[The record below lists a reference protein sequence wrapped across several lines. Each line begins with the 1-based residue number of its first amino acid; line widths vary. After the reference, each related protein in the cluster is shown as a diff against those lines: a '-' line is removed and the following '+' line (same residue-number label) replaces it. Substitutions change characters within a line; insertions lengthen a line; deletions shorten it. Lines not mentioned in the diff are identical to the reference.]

1 MVMELFQLVAANQ
14 LANFNHRYQVYDE
27 TVAKQIFTNFVDFF
41 KNYQISLIN
50 EPDSP
55 LFYHPI
61 NLYQL
66 LKQLLPEEAHLRW
79 TVVAFINDQFQIYPV
94 DNQDMIDFD
103 QPLSKWITQIV
114 LEIYQK
120 FTHQKWAVLNPDE
133 QNPILYHQNQP
144 DRFLVALN
152 NGFTNDYQ
160 QLLLQFNQA
169 LAPLAKIISCQNIQS
184 PCWLINDRNIY
195 QNFKDLKKRDEELIK
210 AALFY
215 LNHFTKPFDE
225 DLIIN
230 QIESHP
236 QFFQDYLLTINDHH
250 YIRIKQAELNQIGIS
265 QTIKTLA
272 KQITNRILP
281 HLKTPKSFNNYS

>member
-1 MVMELFQLVAANQ
+1 MIMKLFQLVAANQ
-14 LANFNHRYQVYDE
+14 LANFNHHHQVYDE
-27 TVAKQIFTNFVDFF
+27 SVAKQTFTNFVDFF

-50 EPDSP
+50 EPESP
-55 LFYHPI
+55 LFYYPI

-66 LKQLLPEEAHLRW
+66 LKQLLPEEASLRW

-94 DNQDMIDFD
+94 DNQDMINFD
-103 QPLSKWITQIV
+103 QPLSKWITKIV

-120 FTHQKWAVLNPDE
+120 FTHQKWAVLNLDE
-133 QNPILYHQNQP
+133 QNPILYNQNQP

-152 NGFTNDYQ
+152 SGFTNDYQ
-160 QLLLQFNQA
+160 QLFLQFNQA
-169 LAPLAKIISCQNIQS
+169 LTPLAKIISYQNIQS

-250 YIRIKQAELNQIGIS
+250 YIRIKQEELNQIGIT

-272 KQITNRILP
+272 KQITNRILS
-281 HLKTPKSFNNYS
+281 HLKPSKSFNNYS